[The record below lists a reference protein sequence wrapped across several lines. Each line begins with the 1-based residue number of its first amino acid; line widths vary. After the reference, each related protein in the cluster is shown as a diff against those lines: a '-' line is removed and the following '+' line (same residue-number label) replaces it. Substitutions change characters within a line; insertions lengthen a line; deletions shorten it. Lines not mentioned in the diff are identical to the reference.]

1 MLAPFI
7 PKWRDVG
14 YELIITADHGQDDRG
29 HHGGRGELQQD
40 AALYYFGPADGPSES
55 TVIDQLQ
62 LAPTILSRLGVDIPT
77 SMKAK
82 SFLS

>member
-7 PKWRDVG
+7 PRWLEAG
-14 YELIITADHGQDDRG
+14 YEVIVTADHGQDDRG

-40 AALYYFGPADGPSES
+40 TALYYFGPAEGPRAD

-62 LAPTILSRLGVDIPT
+62 LAPTILGRLGAPIANT
-77 SMKAK
+77 MKAK